1 MLSMTKNPFYNALA
15 AIIYIILIVFGLNN
29 IPTIQYDLNQ
39 YIQPIIM
46 LSFLVLS
53 VSVMTYI
60 FGYQPLVLF
69 LDNKR
74 KEAVSLFLK
83 TVGIFGG
90 ITLIIIVAYLLILT

>member
-1 MLSMTKNPFYNALA
+1 MA
-15 AIIYIILIVFGLNN
+15 
-29 IPTIQYDLNQ
+29 
-39 YIQPIIM
+39 
-46 LSFLVLS
+46 
-53 VSVMTYI
+53 YI

-90 ITLIIIVAYLLILT
+90 ITLIIIVIYLLILT

>member
-1 MLSMTKNPFYNALA
+1 MTQNPIYNALA
-15 AIIYIILIVFGLNN
+15 ALVYIIAIVLGLTYMS
-29 IPTIQYDLNQ
+29 TIQTKIDDL
-39 YIQPIIM
+39 IMPIIM
-46 LSFLVLS
+46 LSLLVLS
-53 VSVMTYI
+53 VSVMVYI

-90 ITLIIIVAYLLILT
+90 ITLIIIVIYLLILT

>member
-1 MLSMTKNPFYNALA
+1 MTKNPIYNALA
-15 AIIYIILIVFGLNN
+15 ALVYIIAIVLGLTYMS
-29 IPTIQYDLNQ
+29 TIQTKIDDL
-39 YIQPIIM
+39 IMPIIM
-46 LSFLVLS
+46 LSLLVLS
-53 VSVMTYI
+53 VSVMVYI

-90 ITLIIIVAYLLILT
+90 ITLIIIVIYLLILT

>member
-1 MLSMTKNPFYNALA
+1 MTKNPLYNALTA
-15 AIIYIILIVFGLNN
+15 LVYIIAIVLGLTYMS
-29 IPTIQYDLNQ
+29 TIQTKIDDL
-39 YIQPIIM
+39 IMPIIM
-46 LSFLVLS
+46 LSLLVLS
-53 VSVMTYI
+53 VSVMVYI

-90 ITLIIIVAYLLILT
+90 ITLIIIVTYLLILT